1 MKVGIIADV
10 HSNIWALGAVLGKLG
25 DVERIVCAGDIT
37 GSYTRP
43 NEVVKI
49 LAEKNVLAVLG
60 EHDRALLSGET
71 RELRGAGRMAAV
83 WSRGIVN
90 GKTLR
95 FLKKLRPSVTF
106 RIGGRRVLIA
116 HRTPGGE
123 FPDGILPDTSSRD
136 VARAVMETDA
146 DIIILGHTHIPLRR
160 MALGKII
167 VNPGSVGQ
175 PRDRDPRAS
184 YAILKLGEDVEVEF
198 HRAEYDVDAAAREVI
213 EVGLDEELATRLKV
227 GW

>member
-10 HSNIWALGAVLGKLG
+10 HSNIWALGAVLEKLG
-25 DVERIVCAGDIT
+25 DVEKIVCAGDIT
-37 GSYTRP
+37 GFYTRP
-43 NEVVKI
+43 NEVVEM

-60 EHDRALLSGET
+60 EHDQALLSGET
-71 RELRGAGRMAAV
+71 RELRGAGRMAAI
-83 WSRGIVN
+83 WSRGIAN

-106 RIGGRRVLIA
+106 RIGGRRILIA
-116 HRTPGGE
+116 HRTPSGG
-123 FPDGILPDTSSRD
+123 FPNGILPDTSTRD
-136 VARAVMETDA
+136 VVRAIMEIDA
-146 DIIILGHTHIPLRR
+146 DIIILGHNHLPLRR

-175 PRDRDPRAS
+175 PRDRNPRAS

-198 HRAEYDVDAAAREVI
+198 QRVDYNVDAAAKEVI
-213 EVGLDEELATRLKV
+213 EAGLSEELVTRLKV